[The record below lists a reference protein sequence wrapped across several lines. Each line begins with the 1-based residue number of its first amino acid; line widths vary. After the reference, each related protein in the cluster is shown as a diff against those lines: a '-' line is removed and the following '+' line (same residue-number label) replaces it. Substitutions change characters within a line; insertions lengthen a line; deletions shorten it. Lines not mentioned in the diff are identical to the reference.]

1 MFNNIM
7 LVSTPILFGDNLA
20 DWAVKIVLAVLAFFL
35 ITWLLPKFGAAVH
48 LEPPPPI
55 PTLIALAVA
64 ILVFIFVQP
73 GLS

>member
-1 MFNNIM
+1 MFNSIM
-7 LVSTPILFGDNLA
+7 LVATPVLFGDTLA

-35 ITWLLPKFGAAVH
+35 ITWLLPKFGKAVH
-48 LEPPPPI
+48 LEPPDPI